1 MDGRYARRGT
11 WAVGHELV
19 QRHGW
24 RYMFRGLGVTLA
36 GAVPFNAV
44 IFPTYE
50 YVLGQLEG
58 E

>member
-1 MDGRYARRGT
+1 
-11 WAVGHELV
+11 
-19 QRHGW
+19 
-24 RYMFRGLGVTLA
+24 MFRGLGVTLA
-36 GAVPFNAV
+36 GAVPVNAV